1 MILIEHIWRG
11 RDCTKLFRNLQKTQ
25 YSPSPRKPIFFSYSQ
40 TWLGLIHGILGFYMY
55 LLYFSDLFWD
65 LVAIP
70 YNRKWN
76 NSQRLNCIEVTT
88 LFVFLF
94 FFLMILLLLQLMTNV
109 NPRNTAKASVQF
121 QVQSRCY
128 AIN

>member
-70 YNRKWN
+70 HNRKWN

-88 LFVFLF
+88 LFGFLF
-94 FFLMILLLLQLMTNV
+94 FFFWWYCFCFNLWPMWIPGIQQKLQF
-109 NPRNTAKASVQF
+109 S
-121 QVQSRCY
+121 SRS
-128 AIN
+128 NLGVML